1 MSNSQKILI
10 EKFFEEY
17 SFIRSDIESFN
28 NFIDKELQRIIE
40 ENRDIEPTIIPHNID
55 EFKIRLDKIWI
66 QKPMITEAD
75 GSKRKVLPVEARLR
89 KITYA
94 APIFIVVS
102 AHINGTQRESFTTQ
116 IGSMPIM
123 LRSKYC
129 HLSEL
134 NRDEII
140 ETGEDPED
148 PGGYF
153 IINGTERVLVKIED
167 LAANHVLV
175 SKASTGVSKYVGK
188 VFSEYGSYK
197 IPHTFEMTKNG
208 MLYLTFTRVRRIP
221 TIVVIKALGLLKDED
236 IMKAVSS
243 SRMFDDIY
251 INLVEFADIKT
262 QEEALDYVA
271 KRSGIT
277 QAKEIRIDRI
287 KNILDRY
294 LLPHLGTTEEDR
306 LSKAYNLCKILKKYL
321 MVANEE
327 LPVDDKDHYMN
338 KRLKLSG
345 ELLADLFR
353 VNLKV
358 LIGDLLYNFQRIVKR
373 GKFPSIK
380 VIIRE
385 KLLTSRIY
393 SSMATGS
400 WVGGRKGVS
409 QRIQRL
415 NFLETMSHLQ
425 RVVSPLSATQ
435 ENFAARELHPTH
447 LGRLCPIETPEGT
460 NIGLKKN
467 LALLSSIT
475 QTQPEEE
482 ILKKLNDLGMRDIK
496 ENLKEIYLNGKYV
509 GCIDK
514 PEYFVEQIIT
524 ERRKGVLPTML
535 NVYLDATTSEVFV
548 ESAGGRLVR
557 PLIVVKDGK
566 SLLSEKYIKQLEKG
580 ELSWDDLVKQG
591 IIEYLDAGEEENNLV
606 AFVESD
612 LTEYHT
618 HLEIAPF
625 AMTGLATSLV
635 PFSNHS
641 PPARVNMGSKNQK
654 QALGLYT
661 ANYHIRLDMDVNILH
676 TPQVPIVQTI
686 MYELSDYAKHPSG
699 QNIIVAVMSH
709 DGYNM
714 EDAVVLNK
722 GSIDRGFARS
732 TYYRPSNAEE
742 LRYSGGLLDE
752 ITIPDKEIKGYK
764 SEKDYRF
771 LEDDGIIFPEAKV
784 SEGDVMIGKTS
795 PPRFLSNVDQYSLT
809 TENRRESSIS
819 ISHGEKGVVDFVI
832 ITENKEGN
840 KLVRVKLRDQRI
852 PEIGDKFTSR
862 HGQKGIVGLIVP
874 AADMP
879 YTASGITPD
888 LLFSPHGI
896 PSRMTISHLIELVGG
911 KVGALDGRFID
922 GTMFESESE
931 ESLRNQLQKLGFREN
946 GTETMYSGLT
956 GKQFQ
961 VKIFIGNMYYLKL
974 KHMVANKLHAR
985 ARGPIQLLTRQPTEG
1000 RAKEGGLRLG
1010 EMEKDTFVAHGA
1022 ALLLKERFDSDKTVV
1037 PVCEECGMIAVHDE
1051 YKKRAYCPLCGDNV
1065 EINYVELSYAFKL
1078 MMDELKS
1085 LCIHPKMVLKEKY

>member
-1 MSNSQKILI
+1 MSNQQKILI
-10 EKFFEEY
+10 DKYFKEH
-17 SFIRSDIESFN
+17 SFIKSDIESFN
-28 NFIDKELQRIIE
+28 NFIDHELQKIIE
-40 ENRDIEPTIIPHNID
+40 ENSNIEPTIIPQNID

-75 GSKRKVLPVEARLR
+75 GSKRKIFPIEARLR

-123 LRSKYC
+123 LHSKYC
-129 HLSEL
+129 HLNGLSREEL
-134 NRDEII
+134 I
-140 ETGEDPED
+140 EAGEDPED

-167 LAANHVLV
+167 LAANHLLV
-175 SKASTGVSKYVGK
+175 NKATTGISQYVGK
-188 VFSEYGSYK
+188 VFSEFGSYK
-197 IPHTFEMTKNG
+197 IPHTIEMMKNG
-208 MLYLTFTRVRRIP
+208 ILYLTFTRVRRIP
-221 TIVVIKALGLLKDED
+221 LVVIIKALGLVKDEE
-236 IMKAVSS
+236 IMNAVSHE
-243 SRMFDDIY
+243 RMFDDIY

-262 QEEALDYVA
+262 QEDALDYVA
-271 KRSGIT
+271 KKSGIT
-277 QAKEIRIDRI
+277 QAKDIRIDRI
-287 KNILDRY
+287 KNIFDRY
-294 LLPHLGTTEEDR
+294 LFPHLGVEEGDR
-306 LSKAYNLCKILKKYL
+306 LLKAYNLCKIIKRYL
-321 MVANEE
+321 MVVNEE

-345 ELLADLFR
+345 NLLADLFR

-385 KLLTSRIY
+385 KLLTARMY

-467 LALLSSIT
+467 LALLASIT
-475 QTQPEEE
+475 QPQNDEL
-482 ILKKLNDLGMRDIK
+482 IMKMLRDLGMRDVNEKFK
-496 ENLKEIYLNGKYV
+496 EVYLNGRFV
-509 GCIDK
+509 GTVEK
-514 PEYFVEQIIT
+514 PEYFEEQIIN
-524 ERRKGVLPTML
+524 ERRKGTLPNTV
-535 NVYLDATTSEVFV
+535 NVYFENATKEIFV
-548 ESAGGRLVR
+548 ESSNGRLVR
-557 PLIVVKDGK
+557 PLIIVKDGK
-566 SLLSEKYIKQLEKG
+566 SLLTEKYLKQLEKD
-580 ELSWDDLVKQG
+580 EITWSDLVKQG
-591 IIEYLDAGEEENNLV
+591 IIEYLDAGEEEKTLV
-606 AFVESD
+606 AFVQDD
-612 LTEYHT
+612 LTEFHT
-618 HLEIAPF
+618 HLEITPF

-635 PFSNHS
+635 PYANHS

-654 QALGLYT
+654 QALGLYA
-661 ANYHIRLDMDVNILH
+661 ANYHVRLDMDVNVLH
-676 TPQVPIVQTI
+676 SPQVPIVNTT
-686 MYELSDYAKHPSG
+686 MYGFSDYDKHPAG
-699 QNIIVAVMSH
+699 QNIVVAIMSH

-722 GSIDRGFARS
+722 GSIQRGFARS
-732 TYYRPSNAEE
+732 TYYRPSIAEE
-742 LRYSGGLLDE
+742 LRYSGGLVDE
-752 ITIPDKEIKGYK
+752 ITIPDKDIKGFK
-764 SEKDYRF
+764 SEEDYRF
-771 LEDDGIIFPEAKV
+771 LESDGIIYPEAKV
-784 SEGDVMIGKTS
+784 AEGNVIIGKTS
-795 PPRFLSNVDQYSLT
+795 PPRFLSNVDQYTLT
-809 TENRRESSIS
+809 IENRRESSIA
-819 ISHGEKGVVDFVI
+819 IRHGEKGVVDFVL
-832 ITENKEGN
+832 ITENEEGN
-840 KLVRVKLRDQRI
+840 KLVQVKIRDQRI

-862 HGQKGIVGLIVP
+862 HGQKGVIGLIVP
-874 AADMP
+874 QADMP

-911 KVGALDGRFID
+911 KVGALQGRYVD
-922 GTMFESESE
+922 GTMFDSEPE
-931 ESLRNQLQKLGFREN
+931 AELRKELLKLGFREN

-956 GKQFQ
+956 GEQFQ
-961 VKIFIGNMYYLKL
+961 VKIFIGDMYYLKL
-974 KHMVANKLHAR
+974 KHMVANKIHAR

-1022 ALLLKERFDSDKTVV
+1022 SLLLKERFDSDKTVV
-1037 PVCEECGMIAVHDE
+1037 PICESCGMIAVHDE
-1051 YKKRAYCPLCGDNV
+1051 YKKRSYCPLCGDSV
-1065 EINYVELSYAFKL
+1065 EISYVELSYAFKL
-1078 MMDELKS
+1078 MMDEFKS
-1085 LCIHPKMVLKEKY
+1085 LCIHPKMVLKDKY